1 MTLNQYLAWVLEKL
15 PKDIPSEIVRKI
27 LSIGGYVSGL
37 QVWQYGERGP
47 DTVAFTAS
55 NENELKHWIFD
66 MVSENIA
73 YEVELYNR
81 EKEEKLWR
89 YVQERVEDGHWLYR
103 ENKDYIYNAIHDSRK
118 YWMEYHL
125 SLLKN
130 VLSEEEV
137 NKKIAYYESKLNM
150 WFTEKHWS
158 FDKEQFRFVEISNSK
173 EHDTYGIEEPRE
185 GSIISS
191 LNL

>member
-1 MTLNQYLAWVLEKL
+1 MTLDQYLAWVLERL
-15 PKDIPSEIVRKI
+15 PKDIPSEIVRKR

-47 DTVAFTAS
+47 DTVVFTAS
-55 NENELKHWIFD
+55 NENELRHWIFD
-66 MVSENIA
+66 KVSKNIA
-73 YEVELYNR
+73 HEVELCNR

-89 YVQERVEDGHWLYR
+89 YVRERVEEGHWLYR
-103 ENKDYIYNAIHDSRK
+103 ENKDYIYNAIHDDRK

-130 VLSEEEV
+130 VLSEEDV
-137 NKKIAYYESKLNM
+137 NNKIAYYESKLNM

-158 FDKEQFRFVEISNSK
+158 FDRGKFRFVEISDSK
-173 EHDTYGIEEPRE
+173 EHDTYGVEEPRE
-185 GSIISS
+185 GSII
-191 LNL
+191 